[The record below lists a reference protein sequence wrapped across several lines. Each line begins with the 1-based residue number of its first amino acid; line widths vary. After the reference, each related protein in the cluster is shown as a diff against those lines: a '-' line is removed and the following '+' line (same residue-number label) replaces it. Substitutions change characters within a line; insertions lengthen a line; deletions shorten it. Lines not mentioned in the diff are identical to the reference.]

1 MTNEPKQAEHD
12 LAFMKALVQDQGAD
26 TRSFGIIYMSAG
38 ALYGLQCL
46 LNSAL
51 LSGTIA
57 VTDLAWMLIGI
68 VPTALFMAVIFFQG
82 WRNRGM
88 SAGAGTTSRA
98 VKAAF
103 TGAAIATIVMAL
115 VFGWVAYQR
124 QDWSIWFLY
133 PVVVCAL
140 QGAIWFTAATL
151 RRRTWQGATAIGWF
165 AAAACLGL
173 LIDQTQTYLLA
184 LGVALIVCMA
194 LPGYIMIR
202 SPAQTRA
209 TA

>member
-1 MTNEPKQAEHD
+1 
-12 LAFMKALVQDQGAD
+12 
-26 TRSFGIIYMSAG
+26 
-38 ALYGLQCL
+38 
-46 LNSAL
+46 
-51 LSGTIA
+51 
-57 VTDLAWMLIGI
+57 MLIGI
-68 VPTALFMAVIFFQG
+68 VPTALFMAVIFYQG
-82 WRNRGM
+82 WRKRIR

-103 TGAAIATIVMAL
+103 TEAGIATIVMAL

-140 QGAIWFTAATL
+140 QGA
-151 RRRTWQGATAIGWF
+151 TAIGWF

-184 LGVALIVCMA
+184 LGVALIICMA
-194 LPGYIMIR
+194 LPG
-202 SPAQTRA
+202 
-209 TA
+209 